1 MCGRYSF
8 AKLSEDVEKR
18 FKIKV
23 DGNTYVARYNCA
35 PSQKQG
41 IITNINPK
49 TLSYHHWGLLP
60 PWAKDA
66 RMAHHLINAR
76 RTSLQEKPAFKEAL
90 NSKRCLVPADGFYEW
105 KKVGNLKVPH
115 YIRLKSTELFAM
127 AGLWEEWK
135 DEQGNIKNTFTI
147 ITTDAKG
154 LMQNIHSRMPLIL
167 SQKLEKEWLENSNP
181 NDLQKI
187 LSSSGKHEME
197 AFEVSPKINK
207 AANEGHELIELFKS
221 DKQMSLF

>member
-8 AKLSEDVEKR
+8 AKLSEEVEKR

-41 IITNINPK
+41 IITNVNPK
-49 TLSYHHWGLLP
+49 TLSYYHWGLLP
-60 PWAKDA
+60 PWAKDI
-66 RMAHHLINAR
+66 RMAPHLINAR
-76 RTSLQEKPAFKEAL
+76 RTSLQEKPAFREAFS
-90 NSKRCLVPADGFYEW
+90 SKRCLVLANGFYEW
-105 KKVGNLKVPH
+105 KKVGKLKVPY
-115 YIRLKSTELFAM
+115 YIHLKSADLFAM

-147 ITTDAKG
+147 ITTSSKG

-167 SQKLEKEWLENSNP
+167 SQKLEKEWLENSKLG
-181 NDLQKI
+181 DLKKI
-187 LSSSGKHEME
+187 LLASGEHKME
-197 AFEVSPKINK
+197 AFEVGPKINK
-207 AANEGHELIELFKS
+207 ATNDGPELIEPFKS
-221 DKQMSLF
+221 DKQISLF